1 MEGTIPIVNSK
12 INYGLWVWC
21 VKVGPFLVKKRKKEK
36 KKSHL
41 VSDVDSGK
49 GNASKGAGG
58 LWETSVTP
66 SQFCSK
72 PKTA

>member
-1 MEGTIPIVNSK
+1 MMCQSRSILG
-12 INYGLWVWC
+12 
-21 VKVGPFLVKKRKKEK
+21 KKKKKEK

-58 LWETSVTP
+58 LWETSVPP